1 MPLPAAIV
9 AGHLCLDLIPDMGA
23 LEVDRFHE
31 TFQPGHLIEV
41 GSATMSTGGAVSNT
55 GLALHLLG
63 IPTRLIGKIGADPF
77 GQIVRSLVE
86 SYDPRLADELVVDP
100 LASTSYTVIVSPPG
114 VDRLFLHSPGANHS
128 FSADDIDYDLV
139 SQAALFHFGYPPIM
153 RRMYTNGG
161 QELVELFR
169 RVKNTGVTTSLD
181 MCYVDPAAEAG
192 KASWAEILRAVLP
205 FVDIFLPSFEEIL
218 WMLHLDEFE
227 KLSRRGRLLDQ
238 ASPAL
243 LHYLSDE
250 LLQLGVRFAAIKLG
264 ERGLYLRTAHEAA
277 LSGMGRA
284 CPPDRTV
291 WANVEYWAPC
301 FRVHVVGTTGAGDA
315 TIAGFLAA
323 LLRGL
328 APSEAVT
335 TAVAIGAYNV
345 EAADALS
352 GLRSWDET
360 IQRVDAGWE
369 RLPLILDDPAWEWDE
384 IYQLWRTRKQL

>member
-1 MPLPAAIV
+1 MSLPTAVV
-9 AGHLCLDLIPDMGA
+9 AGHICLDLIPDMGA
-23 LEVDRFHE
+23 LEADRFHE

-63 IPTRLIGKIGADPF
+63 IPTWLIGKIGTDPF
-77 GQIVRSLVE
+77 GQIVRRLVE
-86 SYDPRLADELVVDP
+86 SYDPHLAEKMVVDP
-100 LASTSYTVIVSPPG
+100 LASTSYTVIVNPPG

-161 QELVELFR
+161 RELVELFK

-181 MCYVDPAAEAG
+181 LCYVDPATEAG
-192 KASWAEILRAVLP
+192 KANWAEILKAVLP
-205 FVDIFLPSFEEIL
+205 FVDIFLPSFEELL
-218 WMLHLDEFE
+218 WMLHFDEFE
-227 KLSRRGRLLDQ
+227 KLSRLGRLLDQ
-238 ASPAL
+238 AHPTM
-243 LHYLSDE
+243 LHDVSDE
-250 LLQLGVRFAAIKLG
+250 LLQLGVRFAVIKLG
-264 ERGLYLRTAHEAA
+264 EHGLYLRTAHETA

-284 CPPDRTV
+284 RPPDQV
-291 WANVEYWAPC
+291 AWANVEYWAPC
-301 FRVHVVGTTGAGDA
+301 FRVRVIGTTGAGDA

-328 APSEAVT
+328 TPSETITA
-335 TAVAIGAYNV
+335 AVAIGACNV

-360 IQRVDAGWE
+360 IRRVRAGWE

-384 IYQLWRTRKQL
+384 IYQLWRAKR

>member
-1 MPLPAAIV
+1 MSLPTAIV
-9 AGHLCLDLIPDMGA
+9 AGHICLDIIPDMGA
-23 LEVDRFHE
+23 LEADRFHE

-41 GSATMSTGGAVSNT
+41 GPATMSTGGAVSNT
-55 GLALHLLG
+55 GLALHILG
-63 IPTRLIGKIGADPF
+63 VPTWLIGKIGADPF

-86 SYDPRLADELVVDP
+86 SYDPRLADEMVVDP
-100 LASTSYTVIVSPPG
+100 LASTAYTVIVNPPS
-114 VDRLFLHSPGANHS
+114 VDRMFLHSPGANHS
-128 FSADDIDYDLV
+128 FGADDIDYHLV

-153 RRMYTNGG
+153 RRMYTNSG
-161 QELVELFR
+161 QELVELFK

-181 MCYVDPAAEAG
+181 LCYVDPATEAG
-192 KASWAEILRAVLP
+192 KANWAEILKAVLP
-205 FVDIFLPSFEEIL
+205 FVDIFLPSFEELL
-218 WMLHLDEFE
+218 WMLHFDEFE

-238 ASPAL
+238 AHPAL
-243 LHYLSDE
+243 LHDVSDE
-250 LLQLGVRFAAIKLG
+250 LLQIGVRFAGIKLG
-264 ERGLYLRTAHEAA
+264 ERGLYLRTAHESA

-284 CPPDRTV
+284 CPPDRAA

-301 FRVHVVGTTGAGDA
+301 FRVRVIGTTGAGDA

-328 APSEAVT
+328 TPAEAVT
-335 TAVAIGAYNV
+335 AAVAIGAYNV

-360 IQRVDAGWE
+360 IRRVRAGWE

-384 IYQLWRTRKQL
+384 IYQLWRARR

>member
-1 MPLPAAIV
+1 MSLPTAVV
-9 AGHLCLDLIPDMGA
+9 AGHICLDLIPDMGA
-23 LEVDRFHE
+23 LEADRFHE

-63 IPTRLIGKIGADPF
+63 IPTWLIGKIGTDPF
-77 GQIVRSLVE
+77 GQIVRRLVE
-86 SYDPRLADELVVDP
+86 SYDPHLAEKMVVDP
-100 LASTSYTVIVSPPG
+100 LASTSYTVIVNPPG

-153 RRMYTNGG
+153 RRMYTSGG
-161 QELVELFR
+161 RELVELFK

-181 MCYVDPAAEAG
+181 LCYVDPATEAG
-192 KASWAEILRAVLP
+192 KANWAEILKAVLP
-205 FVDIFLPSFEEIL
+205 FVDIFLPSFEELL
-218 WMLHLDEFE
+218 WMLHFDEFE
-227 KLSRRGRLLDQ
+227 KLSRLGRLLDQ
-238 ASPAL
+238 AHPTM
-243 LHYLSDE
+243 LHDVSDE
-250 LLQLGVRFAAIKLG
+250 LLQLGVRFAVIKLG
-264 ERGLYLRTAHEAA
+264 EHGLYLRTAHETA

-284 CPPDRTV
+284 RPPDQV
-291 WANVEYWAPC
+291 AWANVEYWAPC
-301 FRVHVVGTTGAGDA
+301 FRVRVIGTTGAGDA

-328 APSEAVT
+328 TPSETITA
-335 TAVAIGAYNV
+335 AVAIGACNV

-360 IQRVDAGWE
+360 IRRVRAGWE

-384 IYQLWRTRKQL
+384 IYQLWRAKR